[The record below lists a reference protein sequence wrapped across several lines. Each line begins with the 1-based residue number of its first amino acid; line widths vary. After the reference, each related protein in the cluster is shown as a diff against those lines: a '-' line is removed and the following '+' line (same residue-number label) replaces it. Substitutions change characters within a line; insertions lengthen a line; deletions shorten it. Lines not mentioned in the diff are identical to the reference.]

1 MGTGDVA
8 GGPAEW
14 VVPGYRHEREL
25 GSGASGRVVF
35 ARHLETG
42 TAVAIKYLVHGLS
55 DESDFR
61 SAYRTEARLLSELT
75 SPNVARLYEYVETT
89 YGAAIVMEL
98 VEGVSLRALLRAEGA
113 TIPEAALSVLK
124 GSLLGLAAAHQSGVV
139 HRDYKPEN
147 VLITP
152 KGTSKLVDFGIAAR
166 SGETPA
172 AAGTPLYMAP
182 EQFSGAAANPATDVY
197 AATATFFECVTGAQP
212 YSGTTIFELM
222 YKHVEAPI
230 PDEQAPEP
238 IRPLIRAGLAKA
250 PGERPPTAAEF
261 VGALERVA
269 VRAYGEDWEERG
281 QRKLA
286 TLLAMLPLLLIGSPV
301 GGPSGGTSVATS
313 NLGSG
318 SGGSGGAGSG
328 GAASG
333 GAGSGGAGSAGAA
346 ASGAGGSGAGWFGL
360 GNLGQASKPVKAGSV
375 GCLVLIVAIIA
386 ALAVVLWGPSPSD
399 SSKAASDNTAN
410 AVTSVQAGA
419 PSPAGTLSLTVPPTK
434 TATASASA
442 SATATYK
449 ASASASPSK
458 SASPSPSPSPTLQIT
473 SVAIANYG
481 CYNDGTR
488 GTVTV
493 TGNGISAGTL
503 TLVWV
508 YVTAAGGPDVVLS
521 TQSVTVPAGQD
532 TFTGTYTS
540 PDFAQSAGY
549 DAYWELRAST
559 TPTPGSTTGSP
570 ASVYG
575 TKCEPVIS

>member
-1 MGTGDVA
+1 MGSDDVA

-42 TAVAIKYLVHGLS
+42 TAVAIKYLVRGLS

-61 SAYRTEARLLSELT
+61 SAYRTEARLLGELT
-75 SPNVARLYEYVETT
+75 SPHVAQLYEYVETT
-89 YGAAIVMEL
+89 QGAAIVMEL

-124 GSLLGLAAAHQSGVV
+124 GSLLGLAAAHAAGVV

-152 KGTSKLVDFGIAAR
+152 QGRSKLVDFGIAAR
-166 SGETPA
+166 SGETPV

-182 EQFSGAAANPATDVY
+182 EQFTGAAAGPATDVY

-222 YKHVEAPI
+222 YQHVEAPI
-230 PDEQAPEP
+230 PDERAPEP
-238 IRPLIRAGLAKA
+238 VRPLIRTGLAKA
-250 PGERPPTAAEF
+250 PGDRPPTAAEF
-261 VGALERVA
+261 VGALEHVA
-269 VRAYGEDWEERG
+269 AGAYGEDWEERG

-286 TLLAMLPLLLIGSPV
+286 TLLAALPLLLIGNQAA
-301 GGPSGGTSVATS
+301 GPSGGTSVATT

-318 SGGSGGAGSG
+318 GPGPGRFGLRRLGQVSTPLKVFAAVCAVLLVIVIAAVASASLGSGS
-328 GAASG
+328 
-333 GAGSGGAGSAGAA
+333 
-346 ASGAGGSGAGWFGL
+346 
-360 GNLGQASKPVKAGSV
+360 N
-375 GCLVLIVAIIA
+375 
-386 ALAVVLWGPSPSD
+386 
-399 SSKAASDNTAN
+399 SSTPTSDNTAG
-410 AVTSVQAGA
+410 AVTSVSGTA
-419 PSPAGTLSLTVPPTK
+419 PAPAAKISVTPQPTNTSASPS
-434 TATASASA
+434 ASASA
-442 SATATYK
+442 SATHK
-449 ASASASPSK
+449 SSSSPTPTT
-458 SASPSPSPSPTLQIT
+458 SPSPSPSPTLQIST
-473 SVAIANYG
+473 VGITDYG
-481 CYNDGTR
+481 CYNISYTQ

-503 TLVWV
+503 TLVWL
-508 YVTAAGGPDVVLS
+508 YVTAAGGPDTVVS

-540 PDFAQSAGY
+540 PEFGRSAGFN
-549 DAYWELRAST
+549 AYWELRVST
-559 TPTPGSTTGSP
+559 TPTAGQTSGSP

-575 TKCEPVIS
+575 ENCEIQ